1 MNEDHPFTIQ
11 RWFSIGD
18 VITLVVML
26 LALGVSFG
34 SLSKDVDALKADVYS
49 LKTMRMTA
57 GAEVAI
63 STIRVKDDTQDEQIR
78 ALREELRYQRAEIL
92 NAIGK
97 IDAKLSTQ

>member
-1 MNEDHPFTIQ
+1 MSEEPVFTIQ

-34 SLSKDVDALKADVYS
+34 SLSKDVDALKQDVYA
-49 LKTMRMTA
+49 LKTQRMTA

-63 STIRVKDDTQDEQIR
+63 STIRVKDEAQDQQIS
-78 ALREELRYQRAEIL
+78 ALRDELRYQRAEIL

-97 IDAKLSTQ
+97 IDSKLSN